1 MLPGGAAGQGARLR
15 CGGARGTRGQCPG
28 SLSGDAAGNKTESRL
43 GISGVGKGHCLEK
56 GLQRPGGRRDLAGV
70 GLDGKSAGMGREC
83 WSGKSVGGDYRT
95 WNGAWQ
101 SDEVRVSWAGLWD
114 TQGSVPG
121 PEEGWET
128 P

>member
-1 MLPGGAAGQGARLR
+1 MELLG
-15 CGGARGTRGQCPG
+15 RG
-28 SLSGDAAGNKTESRL
+28 L
-43 GISGVGKGHCLEK
+43 GSGVGMLGGQGGSAQGRCLGMLRGRRLSPGWESAVLGRGTAWRKGCSV
-56 GLQRPGGRRDLAGV
+56 PGDGRDLAGV